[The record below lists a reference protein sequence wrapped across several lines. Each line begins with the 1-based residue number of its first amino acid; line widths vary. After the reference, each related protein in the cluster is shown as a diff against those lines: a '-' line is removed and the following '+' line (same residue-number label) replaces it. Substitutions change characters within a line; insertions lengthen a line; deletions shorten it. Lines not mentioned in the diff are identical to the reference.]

1 MTHSGVRTGDQAP
14 RLLLRIRVI
23 LVFFTVSLVAAGL
36 TAVPLERELDVLAG
50 LVGVA
55 PGAPPEQYTGLP
67 HWIARVRQGLHETYA
82 RYPFIAYG
90 TDWLAFGHLMLG
102 FMFIGAIRD
111 PVRNAWVITAGMVA
125 CVLVVPWALV
135 FTPIR
140 GIPLYWALI
149 DCAFGVFGI
158 IPLYLARRWTLQL
171 GSA

>member
-1 MTHSGVRTGDQAP
+1 MAHSNGRTGDQAP

-23 LVFFTVSLVAAGL
+23 LIFFTAALVASGL
-36 TAVPLERELDVLAG
+36 TAVPLKWELDVLAD

-55 PGAPPEQYTGLP
+55 PGVPPEQYTGLQ
-67 HWIARVRQGLHETYA
+67 HWIALVRQGLHETYA
-82 RYPFIAYG
+82 KYPFIAYG
-90 TDWLAFGHLMLG
+90 TDWLAFGHIMLG
-102 FMFIGAIRD
+102 VMFIGAIRA

-140 GIPLYWALI
+140 GIPFYWALI

-158 IPLYLARRWTLQL
+158 IPLYLARRWTRQL
-171 GSA
+171 ESA

>member
-23 LVFFTVSLVAAGL
+23 LVFFTVALVVSGL
-36 TAVPLERELDVLAG
+36 TAIPLKWELDVLAG

-55 PGAPPEQYTGLP
+55 PDAPPEQYTGLL
-67 HWIARVRQGLHETYA
+67 HWIAWVRHGLHATYA

-90 TDWLAFGHLMLG
+90 TDWLAFGHVVLG
-102 FMFIGAIRD
+102 VMFIGAIRD

-140 GIPLYWALI
+140 GIPFYWALI

-158 IPLYLARRWTLQL
+158 IPLYLARRWTRQL
-171 GSA
+171 ESV

>member
-23 LVFFTVSLVAAGL
+23 LVFFTVALVVSGL
-36 TAVPLERELDVLAG
+36 TAIPLKWELDVLAG

-55 PGAPPEQYTGLP
+55 PDAPPGEYVGLQ
-67 HWIARVRQGLHETYA
+67 HWIALVRQGLHETYA
-82 RYPFIAYG
+82 EYPFIAYG
-90 TDWLAFGHLMLG
+90 TDWLAFGHVVLG
-102 FMFIGAIRD
+102 VMFIGAIRD

-140 GIPLYWALI
+140 GIPFYWAFI

-158 IPLYLARRWTLQL
+158 IPLYLARRWTRQL
-171 GSA
+171 ESV

>member
-1 MTHSGVRTGDQAP
+1 MAHSNVRAGDPAR

-23 LVFFTVSLVAAGL
+23 LVFFTVALVASGL
-36 TAVPLERELDVLAG
+36 TAVPLEWELDVLAG

-55 PGAPPEQYTGLP
+55 PAAPPEQYTGLP
-67 HWIARVRQGLHETYA
+67 RWIALVHQALHETYA
-82 RYPFIAYG
+82 KYPFIAYG
-90 TDWLAFGHLMLG
+90 TDWLAFGHVMLG
-102 FMFIGAIRD
+102 VMFIGAIRD

-125 CVLVVPWALV
+125 CLLVVPWALV

-140 GIPLYWALI
+140 EIPFYWALI

-158 IPLYLARRWTLQL
+158 IPLYLARRWTRQL

>member
-1 MTHSGVRTGDQAP
+1 MTHSNVRTGDQAP

-23 LVFFTVSLVAAGL
+23 LVFFTVALVAAGL
-36 TAVPLERELDVLAG
+36 TAVPLQWELDVLAS

-67 HWIARVRQGLHETYA
+67 HWIALVHQALHETYA

-90 TDWLAFGHLMLG
+90 TDWLAFGHVVLG
-102 FMFIGAIRD
+102 VFFLGAIRD

-140 GIPLYWALI
+140 GIPFYWALI

-158 IPLYLARRWTLQL
+158 IPLYLARRWTRQL
-171 GSA
+171 ASA